1 MRNEPH
7 QQKKETLS
15 KELQKLR
22 LQRQKT
28 IADVA
33 GAVEVDIEVFARF
46 ENGEDTPSEEILLLL
61 ISYFE
66 LSDTSAAKLWR
77 LAGFSRDEQKLDD
90 LMDALQD
97 AGAFALPQD
106 AKIAYTDIA
115 QAHKNDHGIVLNFM
129 QSGGPMGKPL
139 VVSRLGMSTEH
150 AKNIVKL
157 LLAALQENPS
167 NANSVQRLLEPPQ
180 DSTDKEAA

>member
-1 MRNEPH
+1 MSSEPRR
-7 QQKKETLS
+7 QKQETLS
-15 KELQKLR
+15 KELKKLR
-22 LQRQKT
+22 LQQQKT

-33 GAVEVDIEVFARF
+33 GAVEVDIELLARF
-46 ENGEDTPSEEILLLL
+46 ENGEAAPSEEILLLL

-90 LMDALQD
+90 LFDALQE

-157 LLAALQENPS
+157 LLAALEDQPS
-167 NANSVQRLLEPPQ
+167 NKPQQRLLEPPKRDFPEQ
-180 DSTDKEAA
+180 